1 MPSARI
7 HEAIARKIN
16 KDYKMDDVLLRI
28 GTVSPDSW
36 RNVETNS
43 GVKDKYLTHFWN
55 FRIKNKQAN
64 NYEEFYLKYYRELK
78 NLFYF
83 GYLIHLITDQYWKTY
98 IDSKYFVVE
107 DGVSKIRLKDG
118 TLREDKDWYSYY
130 EDLKIQKLLCKI
142 YDLDKLPT
150 EVKSIPN
157 FKCEID
163 ELNLNGLF
171 GSNGTL
177 SYINNNLMPGENE
190 EKSEVFDINDFVKYI
205 DDTVEFIKKEL
216 IRLEQIKIEDDKRV
230 KIAVDID
237 DTLLCTKELEEYYWN
252 IFLMGNPDINP
263 AEEYTWGNPT
273 LARFWAEY
281 REKIAFGKPKQD
293 APEKLN
299 KLLSMGYRIDLL
311 SARPLEKYASL
322 KKKMVEHFENT
333 NINYDYMNLGFY
345 SKKEFLNKHDYDILI
360 DNDMKYIEEA
370 ESVGVIP
377 ILYGSYN
384 PNYTGYQTSNWS
396 EIPTIIEGILIEK
409 KQLNIKK

>member
-78 NLFYF
+78 NPFYF

-252 IFLMGNPDINP
+252 IFLMDNPDINP
-263 AEEYTWGNPT
+263 AEEYTWGNST

-281 REKIAFGKPKQD
+281 REKIAFGKQ
-293 APEKLN
+293 N
-299 KLLSMGYRIDLL
+299 KMLR
-311 SARPLEKYASL
+311 
-322 KKKMVEHFENT
+322 
-333 NINYDYMNLGFY
+333 
-345 SKKEFLNKHDYDILI
+345 KH
-360 DNDMKYIEEA
+360 
-370 ESVGVIP
+370 
-377 ILYGSYN
+377 
-384 PNYTGYQTSNWS
+384 
-396 EIPTIIEGILIEK
+396 
-409 KQLNIKK
+409 